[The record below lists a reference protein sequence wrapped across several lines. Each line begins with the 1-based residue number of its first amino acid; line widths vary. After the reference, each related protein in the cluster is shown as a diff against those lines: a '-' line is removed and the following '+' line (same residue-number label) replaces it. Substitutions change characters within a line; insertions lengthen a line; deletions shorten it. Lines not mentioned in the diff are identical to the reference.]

1 MVDMTTIIAPKSKEK
16 MKLPIGRIVA
26 WFFMILLLFI
36 TIFPFYWMLRTAL
49 TPQRIIFT
57 NTTSLLPQAVSLD
70 NFKRVLGF
78 FSVADAVKAGGS
90 GQTIDF
96 GRALFNS
103 IVTSLIVA
111 LGQTFFSSMAAFAF
125 ARLKFPFRNQIF
137 FIYITALMIPG
148 VVTLIPN
155 FILMNELGWLNS
167 FQGIVA
173 PFVLMSPF
181 AVFFM
186 RQFYIGINRDLEDCA
201 MIDGANW
208 FTVYFRIIM
217 PITSAAMVT
226 LTLVT
231 FIGFMNEYLWPLL
244 VARSAET
251 RTITV
256 AMSIF
261 RAQRP
266 QGGED
271 WGGLM
276 AGYSLAVVPPLLL
289 LILFGKKIV
298 DSIRFTGIK

>member
-1 MVDMTTIIAPKSKEK
+1 
-16 MKLPIGRIVA
+16 
-26 WFFMILLLFI
+26 
-36 TIFPFYWMLRTAL
+36 
-49 TPQRIIFT
+49 
-57 NTTSLLPQAVSLD
+57 
-70 NFKRVLGF
+70 
-78 FSVADAVKAGGS
+78 
-90 GQTIDF
+90 
-96 GRALFNS
+96 
-103 IVTSLIVA
+103 
-111 LGQTFFSSMAAFAF
+111 
-125 ARLKFPFRNQIF
+125 
-137 FIYITALMIPG
+137 
-148 VVTLIPN
+148 
-155 FILMNELGWLNS
+155 
-167 FQGIVA
+167 
-173 PFVLMSPF
+173 
-181 AVFFM
+181 
-186 RQFYIGINRDLEDCA
+186 